1 MIKDKKKMKLWWTDI
16 PDPDVIRVDNTYYM
30 TSTTMHFTPGCPIMK
45 SKDLDQWEIVNYVY
59 DVLETSDEMTLK
71 NGKHD
76 YGRGSWASCFRYA
89 NDTFYVAFAAYN
101 ANKTY
106 MFQSKR
112 IESNQWDRY
121 TLEGIYHDMS
131 LLFDED
137 GRVYMVYGSG
147 TIRVIELTSDAAA
160 VKPNGMNQVIIP
172 NTDVGG
178 EGGLLAE
185 GSHIYKRNG
194 MYYIFLIA
202 WPCAPESSGRR
213 IQLCYRSD
221 RIDGTYEG
229 NVVLDDDMGFH
240 HMGVAQGGIF
250 DTGDGEWYSL
260 MFQDHG
266 SVGRIPV
273 LVPVCWEDGWPVF
286 GDHGKLPDRNAAGSE
301 IFARIPAVESDG
313 FDDPASLGSQW
324 QWNHNCDNRYWSL
337 SERPGWLKLSNGTIC
352 RNLSDA
358 HNTLTQRTFGP
369 VCSGEVL
376 LDSSDMRNGDFAG
389 LGAFQDQYGYVG
401 VMIEE
406 DTAKVIMAMA
416 EPEPFDPAAM
426 NYELGK
432 AEVIAECIPLNQREL
447 YLRIDF
453 DFRDMADTA
462 DFYYSL
468 DGSSWIGIGRRLK
481 MSYRLTHFAGYRF
494 ALFSYATKETGGTAF
509 FDFLK
514 VT

>member
-1 MIKDKKKMKLWWTDI
+1 MIIDKKKMKLWWTDI
-16 PDPDVIRVDNTYYM
+16 PDPDVIRVGNTYYM

-202 WPCAPESSGRR
+202 
-213 IQLCYRSD
+213 
-221 RIDGTYEG
+221 
-229 NVVLDDDMGFH
+229 
-240 HMGVAQGGIF
+240 
-250 DTGDGEWYSL
+250 
-260 MFQDHG
+260 
-266 SVGRIPV
+266 
-273 LVPVCWEDGWPVF
+273 
-286 GDHGKLPDRNAAGSE
+286 
-301 IFARIPAVESDG
+301 
-313 FDDPASLGSQW
+313 
-324 QWNHNCDNRYWSL
+324 
-337 SERPGWLKLSNGTIC
+337 
-352 RNLSDA
+352 
-358 HNTLTQRTFGP
+358 
-369 VCSGEVL
+369 
-376 LDSSDMRNGDFAG
+376 
-389 LGAFQDQYGYVG
+389 
-401 VMIEE
+401 
-406 DTAKVIMAMA
+406 
-416 EPEPFDPAAM
+416 
-426 NYELGK
+426 
-432 AEVIAECIPLNQREL
+432 
-447 YLRIDF
+447 
-453 DFRDMADTA
+453 
-462 DFYYSL
+462 
-468 DGSSWIGIGRRLK
+468 
-481 MSYRLTHFAGYRF
+481 
-494 ALFSYATKETGGTAF
+494 
-509 FDFLK
+509 
-514 VT
+514 